1 MHIDI
6 YKEEDTMNYK
16 LHVDKAG
23 LPDKC
28 WVRKGGK
35 IYLNGFERR
44 LPILEEEYEFILKEN
59 GIPYKKAGGS
69 LGSQYL
75 MYWNPEC
82 YDEEEIHLPLY
93 MYVSTDVP
101 PYRYMGDYTEKKVP
115 TEETCKKA
123 LEMFYV
129 VEKKEHEFHLMQEI
143 ADFAGFCKKKMNGA
157 AAIGMGISNSILSH
171 FGDKLDFKFEG
182 DYFRYIKFCKSK
194 YTSLIA
200 VFNLSKIEP
209 NSVLNMKAPE
219 GKEKYFIGADGHRV
233 KEWSKMLGV
242 RRINIV
248 S

>member
-1 MHIDI
+1 
-6 YKEEDTMNYK
+6 MNYK

-28 WVRKGGK
+28 WVREGIK
-35 IYLNGFERR
+35 IYSHGFNRR
-44 LPILEEEYEFILKEN
+44 LPILAEEHEFILKEN
-59 GIPYKKAGGS
+59 GIPYKKAKKAGEF
-69 LGSQYL
+69 LETQYL
-75 MYWNPEC
+75 MYWYPEC

-93 MYVSTDVP
+93 TYVSTDVL
-101 PYRYMGDYTEKKVP
+101 PYRYMGYYTIKVP
-115 TEETCKKA
+115 TKETCKKA
-123 LEMFYV
+123 WEMFDV

-182 DYFRYIKFCKSK
+182 DYFRYIKFRKSK

-209 NSVLNMKAPE
+209 NSILNMKVPE
-219 GKEKYFIGADGHRV
+219 GKEGDFIGTDRHRV
-233 KEWSKMLGV
+233 KEWSNMLGV